1 MRILLVEDDRQL
13 ADSLVDALSSQ
24 RYVVDTVR
32 DGETGWS
39 QLQTSDYDL
48 ALLDVTLPKLDGIQL
63 CKRLRERGKSL
74 PILMLTA
81 RDTRDDKVMGLD
93 AGADVYMVKPFD
105 LQELLAQIRASL
117 RRGQGHSS
125 AALTWGSLRLHPTT
139 YEVAYGNTGIRLTP
153 KEFSILELLIQSGR
167 RVLSRTFLL
176 ERLWSL
182 SDPPNEETIKAHI
195 KSLRKKLSQAGAPQN
210 LIETVHGMGYRL
222 QSVER

>member
-39 QLQTSDYDL
+39 QFQTSDYDL

-125 AALTWGSLRLHPTT
+125 ATLIWGALHLHPTT

-153 KEFSILELLIQSGR
+153 KEFSILELLMQNGR
-167 RVLSRTFLL
+167 RVMSRTFLL

-195 KSLRKKLSQAGAPQN
+195 KSLRKKLSQAGAPHH

-222 QSVER
+222 QPVER